1 MTIEEL
7 KSGLERKIE
16 EAKAYL
22 EGGEVRDLVG
32 TEAVEHFRRSFEE
45 EGFTDAKL
53 NPWQDVKRRDPDSP
67 WYGHSGQTGKFSE
80 ARTTAKILT
89 GETGH
94 LRASFKY
101 VPTAN
106 GVRVQNTAPYAA
118 VHQYGLPAKVYGKK
132 PFTMPRRPFM
142 GDSQALRKLLTDAI
156 INTVTKII
164 RIK

>member
-67 WYGHSGQTGKFSE
+67 WYGHSGQTGRFSE

-101 VPTAN
+101 LPTAK

-142 GDSQALRKLLTDAI
+142 GDSEEMRDKIQKAILADLESILR
-156 INTVTKII
+156 
-164 RIK
+164 R

>member
-1 MTIEEL
+1 M
-7 KSGLERKIE
+7 R
-16 EAKAYL
+16 
-22 EGGEVRDLVG
+22 EVMAETAID
-32 TEAVEHFRRSFEE
+32 HFRGSFAG

-67 WYGHSGQTGKFSE
+67 WYGHSGQTGRFSE

-101 VPTAN
+101 LPTAK

-132 PFTMPRRPFM
+132 SFVMPRRPFM
-142 GDSQALRKLLTDAI
+142 GDSKEMRDKIQKAI
-156 INTVTKII
+156 LSDLESILK
-164 RIK
+164 R

>member
-1 MTIEEL
+1 MTIDEL
-7 KSGLERKIE
+7 RIHAAQKLQEINE
-16 EAKAYL
+16 YL
-22 EGGEVRDLVG
+22 EGGDMREVMAETAID
-32 TEAVEHFRRSFEE
+32 HFRGSFED
-45 EGFTDAKL
+45 EGFTDSKL

-67 WYGHSGQTGKFSE
+67 WYGRSGQTGNFSE
-80 ARTTAKILT
+80 SRTKAKILT

-101 VPTAN
+101 IPTAK

-142 GDSQALRKLLTDAI
+142 GDSKEMRDKIQKAI
-156 INTVTKII
+156 LSDLESILK
-164 RIK
+164 R